1 MQRALESRLA
11 SDWMGGRTAGMGAY
25 PPINVFQRGDGFVA
39 VIELPGIDKND
50 IEIEAKENTIRISG
64 RKSINYD
71 QAASVHRRER
81 LSGVFDRT
89 LSMPIP
95 IDPDAIKAE
104 YAMACSALYLARGE
118 RKAADHQDWQL
129 TFESRPMDTQQELQV
144 QQKREVESKQE
155 ATIPARVFVPATD
168 IFETDEALTVI
179 LEMPGVD
186 KNKVDVKVENDVLK
200 IEGWIDFSRYEGLQP
215 VYTEYNIGNYAR
227 SFQLSSKID
236 QDRISAE
243 LRDGVMTLV
252 LPKSEKAKPRK
263 IAVT

>member
-1 MQRALESRLA
+1 
-11 SDWMGGRTAGMGAY
+11 
-25 PPINVFQRGDGFVA
+25 
-39 VIELPGIDKND
+39 
-50 IEIEAKENTIRISG
+50 
-64 RKSINYD
+64 
-71 QAASVHRRER
+71 
-81 LSGVFDRT
+81 
-89 LSMPIP
+89 
-95 IDPDAIKAE
+95 
-104 YAMACSALYLARGE
+104 
-118 RKAADHQDWQL
+118 
-129 TFESRPMDTQQELQV
+129 MDTQQELQV

-186 KNKVDVKVENDVLK
+186 KDKVDVKVENDVLT

-252 LPKSEKAKPRK
+252 LPKSERAKTRK
-263 IAVT
+263 ISVS